1 MVKSLAEIPVLILV
15 GGKGTRL
22 SAVVSD
28 VPKPMAP
35 IEGKPFLEFVLSHL
49 HKSGFR
55 KIVLLTGYMAE
66 TISGYFGSGEKWGL
80 NIHYSHESQPL
91 GTGGA
96 IRQAMLQGPAPTSLV
111 LNGDTFY
118 NIDYQEFVS
127 RSNAKVSIALHHVPS
142 VSRYGAVQVDPE
154 GYVTAFTE
162 KNSSAQAGEINAG
175 IYLVDRSLAAEIPD
189 GFVSLETD
197 IFPHLV
203 QKQQVQGVSMRGQ
216 FIDIGIPE
224 DYSRAQRE
232 VPQWIR

>member
-1 MVKSLAEIPVLILV
+1 MTKSLAEIPVLVLV

-35 IEGKPFLEFVLSHL
+35 IQGKPFLEFILNYL
-49 HKSGFR
+49 QKSGFR
-55 KIVLLTGYMAE
+55 KVVLLTGHMAE
-66 TISGYFGSGEKWGL
+66 TISGYFGNGEKFGL
-80 NIHYSHESQPL
+80 NIRYSHESQPL

-96 IRQAMLQGPAPTSLV
+96 IRQAMLLGQEQTSLI

-118 NIDYQEFVS
+118 NIDYKEFVS
-127 RSNAKVSIALHHVPS
+127 RSTAKVSIALHQVPS
-142 VSRYGAVQVDPE
+142 VSRYGAVQVDADHN
-154 GYVTAFTE
+154 VTAFTE
-162 KNSSAQAGEINAG
+162 KNSSAHAGEINAG
-175 IYLVDRSLAAEIPD
+175 IYLVDRSLAADIPE

-197 IFPHLV
+197 VFPRLV
-203 QKQQVQGVSMRGQ
+203 QQRQVQGVSMRGQ

-232 VPQWIR
+232 VPLWIR